1 MNFDEVKIAKKK
13 KKHRL
18 KTRKKI
24 NYCTEMMGPKKKKQ
38 TIRLTFCYL

>member
-13 KKHRL
+13 KTKHRL

-24 NYCTEMMGPKKKKQ
+24 NYCTEMMGPKKQKNR
-38 TIRLTFCYL
+38 RLD